1 MTLTLAQGRDL
12 AKYARSM
19 IEGHYSNQ
27 KPNVPESLVKIF
39 KEYSGVFVTL
49 EKHPSRALRGCI
61 GFPEP
66 VMPLGD
72 AIKQAALAAALEDP
86 RFKPVRDAELK
97 NLVLEVSVL
106 TKPELMKVN
115 DPRDYVKEIKIG
127 VDGLIAERGYSRG
140 LLLPQVPVEWR
151 WDEEEFLSQ
160 TCMKAGLSPD
170 AWLTPGIKLYKFSAQ
185 IFSEETPNGR
195 VVEKKLTD

>member
-1 MTLTLAQGRDL
+1 MTLTLTQGRDL
-12 AKYARSM
+12 AKYARSV

-27 KPNVPESLVKIF
+27 KPNAPESLVKIF

-86 RFKPVRDAELK
+86 RFKPVGDAELK